1 MSAMEITDRRS
12 STWGELVFWRG
23 RDGDGRETYAATWSI
38 GGVAQE
44 PTSDA
49 VCYSQLAAMEV
60 ASRDAVCYSQLAAME
75 VASREVKGLMCA
87 LCGTAA
93 QDVDLW
99 EIVPGRTLCAS
110 CTRDVA
116 DLYTAI
122 VEPW

>member
-12 STWGELVFWRG
+12 STSGELVFWRG

-60 ASRDAVCYSQLAAME
+60 ASRD
-75 VASREVKGLMCA
+75 VKGNL
-87 LCGTAA
+87 LVTVSRPPVTDAA
-93 QDVDLW
+93 CCDDEEAEQ
-99 EIVPGRTLCAS
+99 
-110 CTRDVA
+110 
-116 DLYTAI
+116 
-122 VEPW
+122 

>member
-1 MSAMEITDRRS
+1 MSAMEITARRS

-60 ASRDAVCYSQLAAME
+60 ASRD
-75 VASREVKGLMCA
+75 VKGLLCA

-110 CTRDVA
+110 CIRDVT
-116 DLYTAI
+116 DLYTAL

>member
-12 STWGELVFWRG
+12 SPSGELVFWRG

-44 PTSDA
+44 PTSNA
-49 VCYSQLAAMEV
+49 VCYSPLAAMEV
-60 ASRDAVCYSQLAAME
+60 ASRK
-75 VASREVKGLMCA
+75 VKGLMCA
-87 LCGTAA
+87 LCVTPA

-99 EIVPGRTLCAS
+99 EILPGWILCGS
-110 CTRDVA
+110 CLRDVA

>member
-44 PTSDA
+44 PTGSA
-49 VCYSQLAAMEV
+49 VCYSLLAAMEV
-60 ASRDAVCYSQLAAME
+60 ASRD
-75 VASREVKGLMCA
+75 VKGLVCA
-87 LCGTAA
+87 LCGASA
-93 QDVDLW
+93 LAVDLW
-99 EIVPGRTLCAS
+99 GSVAGHVLCAT
-110 CTRDVA
+110 CIQDVV